1 MKGFSN
7 GLKLTTAAVLLV
19 TMTAAPAFAA
29 KTTPATDKNSAV
41 PAVPRAIP
49 DLIPYHKFDPPT
61 SKLFD
66 INNLNITGDIRVR
79 MEGRNNQFFGTD
91 STGGGGSGSIRAG
104 GTSTVKNNDFFVQQW
119 VRLGI
124 HYTISP
130 DVVFFFQPQ
139 YSKNW
144 GAAGGNDPNTGADA
158 TGATTGNEIFAR
170 QAFML
175 IRNLGVKNLTVK
187 LGRQLVVWGNHRMFG
202 HFDWNNIGW
211 SFDGATLDYKVNDNI
226 TAQAGWLRINEG
238 DCTAT
243 AGGCAGAVAGTLA
256 AGSGTGGDANI
267 TYLRVPMKFAGVV
280 LEPTWIWHDSGNG
293 AAGVISGPRP
303 FNQSRHTVGGRVTTT
318 REVSKLR
325 IDVTGEGYYQFGK
338 IAAGGALARDMD
350 IEAYAMHVD
359 AGVTLPVPMQ
369 PRIGGEFN
377 LASGDRN
384 ANNCTTNNAAKT
396 AGAGCDSTWGGFDQL
411 FPTNHIHFGY
421 MDLMSWKNMIH
432 FTANLNLRPTANSH
446 LEIAGHKFYLNETND
461 NWYQASQGIFI
472 TSPEGNQED
481 DLGSEVDVI
490 YTMFFTPGN
499 HVAWQIGGG
508 VFMPGDY
515 INENSSS
522 TFNGV
527 GVGNQTWGYT
537 QLWINW

>member
-66 INNLNITGDIRVR
+66 LSNLNITGDIRVR
-79 MEGRNNQFFGTD
+79 MEGRNSKKFGTGGD
-91 STGGGGSGSIRAG
+91 LTGPSTSPS
-104 GTSTVKNNDFFVQQW
+104 NDFFVQQW

-139 YSKNW
+139 YAKNW
-144 GAAGGNDPNTGADA
+144 GGATVGGGSADANSGAGGIAGND
-158 TGATTGNEIFAR
+158 IFAR

-175 IRNLGVKNLTVK
+175 IRNFGVKNLTAK
-187 LGRQLVVWGNHRMFG
+187 FGRQLVVWGNHRMFG

-211 SFDGATLDYKVNDNI
+211 SHDGVTLNYKVNSNI
-226 TAQAGWLRINEG
+226 TAQFGWLRVQEG
-238 DCTAT
+238 DCTANG
-243 AGGCAGAVAGTLA
+243 GGCTGGGGGAVG
-256 AGSGTGGDANI
+256 GSGTSADGNLL
-267 TYLRVPMKFAGVV
+267 YLRAPMKYFGVV
-280 LEPTWIWHDSGNG
+280 LEPTYIWHNRGTGTGAIAGN
-293 AAGVISGPRP
+293 R
-303 FNQSRHTVGGRVTTT
+303 FTQQSRHTIGGRATTKRAFSKVT
-318 REVSKLR
+318 V
-325 IDVTGEGYYQFGK
+325 DVTGEAYYQFGK
-338 IAAGGALARDMD
+338 IGYAGSAFGQEMD
-350 IEAYAMHVD
+350 IDAHAIHID

-377 LASGDRN
+377 LASGDSKANTCAAGGSVAAGTCN
-384 ANNCTTNNAAKT
+384 ANS
-396 AGAGCDSTWGGFDQL
+396 GAFDQL

-421 MDLMSWKNMIH
+421 MDNMSWKNMIH
-432 FTANLNLRPTANSH
+432 FAATLNLRPTKNSH
-446 LEIAGHKFYLNETND
+446 LEIAGHKFYLNEEND
-461 NWYQASQGIFI
+461 NWYGANQAIFI
-472 TSPEGNQED
+472 TTPAGNQED
-481 DLGSEVDVI
+481 DLGSEVDVV

-508 VFMPGDY
+508 VFFPGDF
-515 INENSSS
+515 IDDNTSSG
-522 TFNGV
+522 FNGV
-527 GVGNQTWGYT
+527 GVANETWGYT

>member
-49 DLIPYHKFDPPT
+49 NLIPYHKFDPPT

-66 INNLNITGDIRVR
+66 INKLNITGDIRVR
-79 MEGRNNQFFGTD
+79 MEGRNSGRFGLATAGAAAAAGTG
-91 STGGGGSGSIRAG
+91 STSR
-104 GTSTVKNNDFFVQQW
+104 NNDFFVQQW

-144 GAAGGNDPNTGADA
+144 GGAANDPNSGANTGV
-158 TGATTGNEIFAR
+158 TGATGVGNEIFAR

-175 IRNLGVKNLTVK
+175 IRNLGVKNLTAK
-187 LGRQLVVWGNHRMFG
+187 IGRQLVVWGNHRMFG

-211 SFDGATLDYKVNDNI
+211 AFDGATLDYKAMDNVAI
-226 TAQAGWLRINEG
+226 QAGWLRVREG
-238 DCTAT
+238 DCGGAAGTNSGG
-243 AGGCAGAVAGTLA
+243 GGCSGGSTTGAGA
-256 AGSGTGGDANI
+256 DANI
-267 TYLRVPMKFAGVV
+267 IYLRAPMKFAGVV
-280 LEPTWIWHDSGNG
+280 IEPTYIWHDSGTGG
-293 AAGVISGPRP
+293 ALSGNRP
-303 FNQSRHTVGGRVTTT
+303 SNQSRHTIGGRVTTK
-318 REVSKLR
+318 RAISKVTV
-325 IDVTGEGYYQFGK
+325 DVTGEGYYQFGE
-338 IAAGGALARDMD
+338 IAGLAFARTMD
-350 IEAYAMHVD
+350 IEAYAMHID

-377 LASGDRN
+377 IASGDQK
-384 ANNCTTNNAAKT
+384 ANTCTTNNT
-396 AGAGCDSTWGGFDQL
+396 ASPTTCNNEWRGFDQL

-421 MDLMSWKNMIH
+421 MDRMSWKNMIH
-432 FTANLNLRPTANSH
+432 FAANLNLRPTKNSH
-446 LEIAGHKFYLNETND
+446 LEISGHKFYLNETND
-461 NWYQASQGIFI
+461 NWYGANQAIFV
-472 TSPEGNQED
+472 TSKEGNTED
-481 DLGSEVDVI
+481 DLGSEVDVV

-508 VFMPGDY
+508 VFMPGDF
-515 INENSSS
+515 IDGNTSSA
-522 TFNGV
+522 FNGV
-527 GVGNQTWGYT
+527 GVANETWGYT

>member
-49 DLIPYHKFDPPT
+49 NLIPYHKFDPPT

-66 INNLNITGDIRVR
+66 INKLNITGDIRVR
-79 MEGRNNQFFGTD
+79 MELRNNDRFGIAAGTGANSLSD
-91 STGGGGSGSIRAG
+91 TTQPNSTTR
-104 GTSTVKNNDFFVQQW
+104 NNDFFVQQW

-144 GAAGGNDPNTGADA
+144 GGAGTNDPNTGA
-158 TGATTGNEIFAR
+158 TGAANDIFAR

-175 IRNLGVKNLTVK
+175 IRNLGVKNLTAKV
-187 LGRQLVVWGNHRMFG
+187 GRQLVVWGNHRMFG

-211 SFDGATLDYKVNDNI
+211 SFDGATLDYKVNGNI
-226 TAQAGWLRINEG
+226 TTQAGWLRINEG
-238 DCTAT
+238 DCGGSG
-243 AGGCAGAVAGTLA
+243 GGCAGAGGGAIR
-256 AGSGTGGDANI
+256 GSGTSGDANI
-267 TYLRVPMKFAGVV
+267 IYFRAPMKFAGVV
-280 LEPTWIWHDSGNG
+280 LEPTWIWHDGGNG
-293 AAGVISGPRP
+293 GALSGARP
-303 FNQSRHTVGGRVTTT
+303 ANQSRHTVGGRVTTK
-318 REVSKLR
+318 RSFSKVTVD
-325 IDVTGEGYYQFGK
+325 ITGEGYYQFGT
-338 IAAGGALARDMD
+338 IGIPDGAANSVQGRELD
-350 IEAYAMHVD
+350 IRAYAWHLD
-359 AGVTLPVPMQ
+359 GGVTLPVPMQ
-369 PRIGGEFN
+369 PRIGAEMN
-377 LASGDRN
+377 MASGDSA
-384 ANNCTTNNAAKT
+384 ANSCTGAASK
-396 AGAGCDSTWGGFDQL
+396 ANGGCNSEWRGFDQL

-421 MDLMSWKNMIH
+421 MDRMAWKNMIH
-432 FTANLNLRPTANSH
+432 FTANLNLRPTKNSH

-461 NWYQASQGIFI
+461 NWYGAAQTIFVQ
-472 TSPEGNQED
+472 TPAGNQED
-481 DLGSEVDVI
+481 DLGSEIDVV
-490 YTMFFTPGN
+490 YTMFLTPGN

-508 VFMPGDY
+508 AFFPGDF
-515 INENSSS
+515 IDSNPVSGFNGAGVGSSS
-522 TFNGV
+522 
-527 GVGNQTWGYT
+527 WGYT